1 MRIFMGS
8 RSPDSGPRPAV
19 RGMMAA
25 AVLAAFG
32 LAAAAAGPASGGE
45 PSGRKPA
52 PAQPLVRSS
61 RTIAQDQGA
70 WVIDYRLR
78 NTGTTGVII
87 APEEI
92 AARVEGWVSNSRV
105 PSHAT
110 PRRSTLA
117 VEHGPDFTAACDV
130 IKADDDARRCRE
142 RLVVSAWAE
151 DLCPCRS
158 QTACGAK
165 ARQAA
170 AGKGSAGAVGAAC
183 DRDPANGHGNGR
195 EPGSNPNPRPSPNPM
210 PGPAGPMAGLP
221 MSIAPGGL
229 VHVRLRLEH
238 QHVLYGEYD
247 PLLAMRRVELRLG
260 ASTVRDIVPLD
271 REQYLAQPR
280 YTWPEPPVER
290 RDTHHALSGPDS
302 LHLEAHVPGHHYY
315 RYPDRPVR
323 YGTPMRL
330 RFSYLVA
337 AGTEGEC
344 RVRVAQYK
352 DTPTSWRML
361 NHAGFEK
368 CLNVVGRWKRVERVF
383 TTDAEA
389 TTLALDFSIAG
400 DSDVGEMW
408 IDDVSLEP
416 VGGTG
421 REGP

>member
-1 MRIFMGS
+1 MRVFMGS
-8 RSPDSGPRPAV
+8 RTPRSAPRPAS
-19 RGMMAA
+19 RGVMAA
-25 AVLAAFG
+25 AVLAALG
-32 LAAAAAGPASGGE
+32 LAGAGAAGDE
-45 PSGRKPA
+45 PPGRKPKPA
-52 PAQPLVRSS
+52 QAQPLVRAS

-117 VEHGPDFTAACDV
+117 VEHGPDLTAACDV

-158 QTACGAK
+158 RAACGEK
-165 ARQAA
+165 ARQAVPST
-170 AGKGSAGAVGAAC
+170 GPGPVIGAAC
-183 DRDPANGHGNGR
+183 DRDPGHGR
-195 EPGSNPNPRPSPNPM
+195 KPGPDPRPVPQAM
-210 PGPAGPMAGLP
+210 PGPAGPTAGLP

-260 ASTVRDIVPLD
+260 GSTVRDVVPLD

-416 VGGTG
+416 VGGAG
-421 REGP
+421 QEGP